1 MSYVFP
7 LFGAA
12 VAVSGSDKLSGI
24 TGYRA
29 MFEHLGWSREA
40 MQALALAELAGGLL
54 MMPRT
59 TRGIGGALLLAASAA
74 VLGSEWR
81 RGDVKL
87 ALPRGI
93 VLAVAAA
100 AMLTPA
106 RRKGWRKALSAS

>member
-7 LFGAA
+7 VIGAA

-29 MFEHLGWSREA
+29 MFDHLGWSPQA
-40 MQALALAELAGGLL
+40 MQAFALTELTGGLL
-54 MMPRT
+54 MMPRA
-59 TRGIGGALLLAASAA
+59 TRGIGGALLLAASAT

-87 ALPRGI
+87 ALPRGLI
-93 VLAVAAA
+93 MAVAAA

-106 RRKGWRKALSAS
+106 RRKGPRKASTAD